1 MSKRTPLIVKILLG
15 LLALAVLA
23 IALYFVPPIHSRL
36 AWRLNNVR
44 TSVIY
49 FFHPPQD
56 VTFNPNGQSLATPT
70 PDQPVSTFTPEAT
83 GSPVSTPTNT
93 PTSSPTLTGTPDPA
107 KLFSSVNL
115 SAQVISPGCE
125 PKTVR
130 FEVAPADP
138 KTYSVLLFIRLHYKT
153 AGDRT
158 SWNDGFAMK
167 PLNGKF
173 IYDLRAS
180 SISDFNKFKDP
191 VAWVQFQLVATDQ
204 SGAIIGRSDVF
215 PDKLTI
221 SATCP

>member
-1 MSKRTPLIVKILLG
+1 MDIKKWAFSILIL
-15 LLALAVLA
+15 VLA
-23 IALYFVPPIHSRL
+23 QAACNLPQAIPAQPTPGLPVVMETSASVPASATAPASTDTPP
-36 AWRLNNVR
+36 AA
-44 TSVIY
+44 TSTPEVAI
-49 FFHPPQD
+49 P
-56 VTFNPNGQSLATPT
+56 LTPT
-70 PDQPVSTFTPEAT
+70 PT
-83 GSPVSTPTNT
+83 
-93 PTSSPTLTGTPDPA
+93 PTLTETPNQS

-130 FEVAPADP
+130 FEVTPADP

-204 SGAIIGRSDVF
+204 SGAIMGRSDVF